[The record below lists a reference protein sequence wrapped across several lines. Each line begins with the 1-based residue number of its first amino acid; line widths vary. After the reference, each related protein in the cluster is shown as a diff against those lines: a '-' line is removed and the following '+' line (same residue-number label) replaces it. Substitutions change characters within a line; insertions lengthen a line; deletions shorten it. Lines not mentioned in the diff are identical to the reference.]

1 MQEAD
6 KEYIKNVEKQ
16 LDSFH
21 KKKTAL
27 ILWLKKHPYSHPDY
41 DLKKRELNNVEWK
54 IKQLIERKSIKKSYD
69 YQDF

>member
-6 KEYIKNVEKQ
+6 KEYIKSVEKQ

-27 ILWLKKHPYSHPDY
+27 ILWLNKHPFSHPDY

-54 IKQLIERKSIKKSYD
+54 IIQLTNRKSNRDNYD
-69 YQDF
+69 YRD